1 MFWALERYRWRGKCV
16 SLSIVKNISSV
27 SEDEMKITSASH
39 WFCKIKRKR
48 QWGQKA
54 TKALF
59 LAVWMAVD
67 PTHRMQ
73 RCGPPQAWQ
82 PVPIF
87 NSTLPWAKHTRD
99 CLEDSGG
106 LCAPKHV
113 IASADQLF
121 FPLCYV
127 LPAWAADAMGPS
139 LWQRGRAL
147 GRTED
152 ICEPGAAGRQGSW
165 AKALGLQ
172 QCQGKAGA
180 AKAEINS
187 IGTARSSLVLGK
199 GIKACGCPSHTAGRP
214 QRGLCAERSNGR
226 RWGGD
231 GGLRRW
237 ADRLWSEKGLA
248 EDVAAGVRC
257 QASQMGFR
265 CFRLKLSNLL
275 SHAFRDSTCWA
286 CLQSSASQRAE
297 RRGLW
302 PGSQQQAAFSPNTN
316 RPPSLPRPAA
326 QPGDEASAPRRC
338 HGSDGKRPVGM
349 EAEMTSEGRP

>member
-180 AKAEINS
+180 EKQKSTQLA
-187 IGTARSSLVLGK
+187 
-199 GIKACGCPSHTAGRP
+199 
-214 QRGLCAERSNGR
+214 QRGAAWFLEKGLKPAAALRTQQGDRSEGSVQSGAM
-226 RWGGD
+226 GGD
-231 GGLRRW
+231 GEAMGGCGAGQTDCSLRR
-237 ADRLWSEKGLA
+237 A
-248 EDVAAGVRC
+248 
-257 QASQMGFR
+257 
-265 CFRLKLSNLL
+265 LL
-275 SHAFRDSTCWA
+275 RTW
-286 CLQSSASQRAE
+286 LQGCGA
-297 RRGLW
+297 
-302 PGSQQQAAFSPNTN
+302 
-316 RPPSLPRPAA
+316 RPARWDLGA
-326 QPGDEASAPRRC
+326 LG
-338 HGSDGKRPVGM
+338 
-349 EAEMTSEGRP
+349 